1 MDSFLSGLFIA
12 AALCGLVGFFM
23 TGEWLII
30 KAAGKAVRSNY
41 KAKGRK
47 VKTVSRATKS

>member
-1 MDSFLSGLFIA
+1 MDSFLNGIVIA

-30 KAAGKAVRSNY
+30 KSAGKAVRSNY

-47 VKTVSRATKS
+47 SKNRFSRY